1 MELPLKP
8 ENETSIIKVL
18 VVEDE
23 PAIAQVCLR
32 VLTPKGYRV
41 TLAADGREAIR
52 LLASETFNICLIDL
66 RTPNMSGEELYSW
79 ILEHDRPLSR
89 GVILTTGDVASGQT
103 ARFLAETGRP
113 TLPKP
118 FAPAELLDKIQV
130 VVARL

>member
-1 MELPLKP
+1 LETPLKP
-8 ENETSIIKVL
+8 EYKTPKVKVL

-32 VLTPKGYRV
+32 VLTPKGYEV
-41 TLAADGREAIR
+41 ALASDGREAIR
-52 LLASETFNICLIDL
+52 RLSVETFNVCLIDV

-79 ILEHDRPLSR
+79 IIEHAQFLSS
-89 GVILTTGDVASGQT
+89 GVILTTGDVASGET

-118 FAPAELLDKIQV
+118 FSPAELLEKIQMV
-130 VVARL
+130 VSRL

>member
-1 MELPLKP
+1 LEQPLRQ
-8 ENETSIIKVL
+8 ETEIPKIKVL

-32 VLTPKGYRV
+32 VLTPKGYHV

-52 LLASETFNICLIDL
+52 RLSTENFNICLIDV

-79 ILEHDRPLSR
+79 ILEHDLPLSR
-89 GVILTTGDVASGQT
+89 GVILTTGDVASGET

-118 FAPAELLDKIQV
+118 FSPAELVEKIQT
-130 VVARL
+130 VVARF